1 MERVVTVTQQKRG
14 LGKECKETPGK
25 WQEQQECNTNI
36 ICPTEPPETPDET
49 TDGPDGIGVRNGF
62 GGKQLFINDDTLG
75 KEGVGFK
82 MILSFMNILYSLLL
96 INQANVVLNAFL
108 IDFFLQRPR
117 VDLNTLQLS

>member
-1 MERVVTVTQQKRG
+1 MKKYYSKSFVTGAEPFLFLGPDCKTETSFTRGQCSVTCGTGVRPVERVVTVTQQKRG

-49 TDGPDGIGVRNGF
+49 TDGTGGIGVRNGF

-75 KEGVGFK
+75 KA
-82 MILSFMNILYSLLL
+82 S
-96 INQANVVLNAFL
+96 
-108 IDFFLQRPR
+108 R
-117 VDLNTLQLS
+117 